1 MEELK
6 YTEEEKEL
14 LELCT
19 YVNGFYEMVL
29 LVPTGDEEII
39 KNKIKVNDILVSKII
54 EIAENRRSNSQT
66 IIEREQN
73 KWDTIKDIEC
83 NKCKSINPQK
93 PIGEM
98 RNDKNWRIFLYYCPH
113 CKLSEGDYFP
123 IEENDQIKWFDNF
136 IEQSLLVKEDGTT
149 IAEQLSMTQQSI
161 EEMKIIRK
169 SLIDYVNS
177 MKDWEDKIQICY
189 SKYNAYFNSSLI
201 RLKQEKNIID
211 AIRAKE
217 KAN

>member
-1 MEELK
+1 MDKVK
-6 YTEEEKEL
+6 YTAEEKEL

-29 LVPTGDEEII
+29 LVPTGDEENI
-39 KNKIKVNDILVSKII
+39 KSKIKDNKILVSKID

-73 KWDTIKDIEC
+73 KWNTINDVEC
-83 NKCKSINPQK
+83 NKCKRINPQK

-98 RNDKNWRIFLYYCPH
+98 RNDRNWRVFLYYCPH
-113 CKLSEGDYFP
+113 CKLSQGDYFP

-149 IAEQLSMTQQSI
+149 IAEQLSMTRQSI
-161 EEMKIIRK
+161 EEMKTMRK
-169 SLIDYVNS
+169 NLVDYIDS
-177 MKDWEDKIQICY
+177 FKDWEEKTQIYYDQC
-189 SKYNAYFNSSLI
+189 KVYFSSSLI

-211 AIRAKE
+211 AISP